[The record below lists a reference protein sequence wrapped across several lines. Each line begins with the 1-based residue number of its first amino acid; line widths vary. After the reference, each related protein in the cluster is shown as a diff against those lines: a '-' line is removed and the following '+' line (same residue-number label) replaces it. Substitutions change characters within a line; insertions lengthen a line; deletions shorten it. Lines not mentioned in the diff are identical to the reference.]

1 MVGHFDDMFQFPG
14 LLLHL
19 GSQEEGGWCDGIPV
33 KAGEWVK
40 HVEAMHVHDGGVDG
54 QLVTVGLELRKLW
67 HCRITNDYGKCSMNT
82 LHNIQSW
89 GAM

>member
-19 GSQEEGGWCDGIPV
+19 GSQEEGSRSDGIAV
-33 KAGEWVK
+33 ETCERVK

-67 HCRITNDYGKCSMNT
+67 HCWVIFDY
-82 LHNIQSW
+82 
-89 GAM
+89 